1 MSDRFSKEE
10 VLEIISNIEELE
22 IGEQIHTFHC
32 KIGKSNDKLYIKR
45 VENAYVLFCHHCGKR
60 GYASNRTLESGG
72 TGKAYGTPYSRVAA
86 GARHEY
92 SPSSKAGDDK
102 GTDKQDSSRSLISF
116 PYDAVNQVSRW
127 GNVDAKVWVLKYGL
141 DMAAINT
148 AGICWS
154 DKFSSILFP
163 RYLDGNLVAF
173 QTRKFPAG
181 DGPKYLSYGDSN
193 SPYDALQ
200 GSVVGST
207 VVLVE
212 DMLSALKVS
221 QIAPACH
228 LGGTS
233 LKEPLMRHLLQSYNK
248 FVIMLDN
255 DNWQVRTNQI
265 KLLRKLSTY
274 AQAYIV
280 PIDKDPK
287 EFAISELRMLL
298 EEYL

>member
-1 MSDRFSKEE
+1 MDR
-10 VLEIISNIEELE
+10 LELSEWIEYVPSN
-22 IGEQIHTFHC
+22 IGEQSHTFHC
-32 KIGKSNDKLYIKR
+32 KEGKGNDKLYVKR
-45 VENAYVLFCHHCGKR
+45 VDNGAVAFCHHCGKR

-72 TGKAYGTPYSRVAA
+72 AGKAYGTPYSRVATS
-86 GARHEY
+86 ARHEY
-92 SPSSKAGDDK
+92 SPSVKAGYVKGGDKPDDIK
-102 GTDKQDSSRSLISF
+102 SSLSF
-116 PYDAVNQVSRW
+116 PYDASNQVSRW
-127 GNVDAKVWVLKYGL
+127 GSVDAKVWVLKYGL

-200 GSVVGST
+200 GPEGGST

-221 QIAPACH
+221 QIASACH

-233 LKEPLMRHLLQSYNK
+233 MKEPLMKHLLQKYNK
-248 FVIMLDN
+248 FIIMLDN